1 MREALQALLE
11 NSSKRNVSEE
21 ILSFDE
27 YLQLV
32 QQKPWVTRDTFQLL
46 HDMLLSSG
54 VDHAINP
61 GKPIKHHYQSDSYT
75 HLTLPTKRE
84 V

>member
-1 MREALQALLE
+1 MKEALQALLE

-32 QQKPWVTRDTFQLL
+32 QQEPWVTRDTFQLF
-46 HDMLLSSG
+46 
-54 VDHAINP
+54 P
-61 GKPIKHHYQSDSYT
+61 GLMAWSTPEDSNMSW
-75 HLTLPTKRE
+75 RS
-84 V
+84 

>member
-32 QQKPWVTRDTFQLL
+32 QQEPWVTRDTFQLL
-46 HDMLLSSG
+46 HDMLLSS
-54 VDHAINP
+54 
-61 GKPIKHHYQSDSYT
+61 
-75 HLTLPTKRE
+75 
-84 V
+84 

>member
-1 MREALQALLE
+1 MMRFFLSHYLQIPSFHPKKRERYERSTQALLE

-32 QQKPWVTRDTFQLL
+32 QQEPWVTRDTFQLL
-46 HDMLLSSG
+46 RHVAVFRG
-54 VDHAINP
+54 RPRN
-61 GKPIKHHYQSDSYT
+61 
-75 HLTLPTKRE
+75 
-84 V
+84 